1 MFARRLADP
10 FLLRENERLQAQ
22 LEDKQAQLDYLYMM
36 SGIEPIDNED
46 EVEDQEV
53 IEDAAL

>member
-10 FLLRENERLQAQ
+10 FLLRENEQLQAQ

-46 EVEDQEV
+46 EAEEHEV
-53 IEDAAL
+53 IEDAAF